1 MTFSYLVRFGAA
13 CLTLVCLL
21 AGHTHAQG
29 PAQEL
34 SRLES
39 RQDVLAAK
47 MQQLRQESQKLSE
60 AMANVEPADGP
71 EKAAYEEAVAT
82 FEEASETYE
91 SEPTPTNK
99 SRLRN
104 AEFKLHLAERK
115 YRSGSDELRKLEARQ
130 DDVESELISVRR
142 ELDNIADRIPRLQ
155 QQIAQQRRDRE
166 KAEAERQ
173 AAAARQAAQAQQAR
187 NETPAPAAAK
197 PAPAPASTAQNK
209 PARSQPTAP
218 EKAEP
223 VQLDQDFVLLTDK
236 AQVLTELANLQL
248 RIGGDSLKIRS
259 NKILNVRHFVD
270 GKEAEKNSHRFK
282 GLGNYQ
288 YRATAVLQEGENRIR
303 VSFSRWNID
312 MPAEFADQELVILMD
327 ASDRNTPR
335 IVCYPAALET

>member
-21 AGHTHAQG
+21 VSHTYAQG

-60 AMANVEPADGP
+60 AMTNVEPADGP

-115 YRSGSDELRKLEARQ
+115 YRSGSEELRKLEARQ
-130 DDVESELISVRR
+130 DEVETELIAVRR

-155 QQIAQQRRDRE
+155 QQIAQQRRERE
-166 KAEAERQ
+166 QAQ
-173 AAAARQAAQAQQAR
+173 AAAAREAAQARQAS
-187 NETPAPAAAK
+187 NETAAPAAK
-197 PAPAPASTAQNK
+197 PASVAGTQNQPAPDQSATAD
-209 PARSQPTAP
+209 
-218 EKAEP
+218 KAEP
-223 VQLDQDFVLLTDK
+223 IELDKDFVLLTDK

-312 MPAEFADQELVILMD
+312 MPAEFADQEMVILMD
-327 ASDRNTPR
+327 ASDRNSPR
-335 IVCYPAALET
+335 IVCYPAALEA

>member
-1 MTFSYLVRFGAA
+1 MTLSYLVRLGAV
-13 CLTLVCLL
+13 CLTLVCLP
-21 AGHTHAQG
+21 ASHTLAQG

-39 RQDVLAAK
+39 RQDLLAAK

-60 AMANVEPADGP
+60 AMENVEPADGP
-71 EKAAYEEAVAT
+71 EKAAYEEAIAT

-130 DDVESELISVRR
+130 DEVETELISVRR
-142 ELDNIADRIPRLQ
+142 ELDNIAERIPRLR
-155 QQIAQQRRDRE
+155 QQIAQQRRERE

-173 AAAARQAAQAQQAR
+173 AAAARQAAQARQAST
-187 NETPAPAAAK
+187 ETSAPAAP
-197 PAPAPASTAQNK
+197 PATAAATQNK
-209 PARSQPTAP
+209 SAPSQPAAA

-223 VQLDQDFVLLTDK
+223 LQLDQDFVLLTDK

-303 VSFSRWNID
+303 VSFSRWNIN
-312 MPAEFADQELVILMD
+312 MPAEFANQELVILMD

-335 IVCYPAALET
+335 IVCYPASLET